1 MSSDSLIVRSATS
14 ADAPAIASVQV
25 VSWQQA
31 YAGLIPAQ
39 YLAALQSSISRREAF
54 WCESIAAG
62 RTHLSLVCVNQ
73 QVIGFIAIG
82 PCRDEGASAGE
93 MGEVTALYLL
103 PRYWRTGAGRALW
116 AAGLR
121 RLVEYRYRRAMLWV
135 LSENARARRFYDQAG
150 WSPEPDSERSLL
162 IGGASLREIR
172 YRSPALS

>member
-1 MSSDSLIVRSATS
+1 MSSNSLIVRPATS
-14 ADAPAIASVQV
+14 ADASAIASVQV
-25 VSWQQA
+25 LSWQHA
-31 YAGLIPAQ
+31 YAGLIPDQ
-39 YLAALQSSISRREAF
+39 YLGALQSSLSRREAF
-54 WCESIAAG
+54 WCEAIAAG
-62 RTHLSLVCVNQ
+62 RTHLSLACVNE

-82 PCRDEGASAGE
+82 ACRDEGASAGE
-93 MGEVTALYLL
+93 TGEVTAFYLL

-121 RLVEYRYRRAMLWV
+121 SLVEHRYRQAMLWV

-162 IGGASLREIR
+162 IGGTSLLEIR

>member
-1 MSSDSLIVRSATS
+1 MSSNSLIVRPATS
-14 ADAPAIASVQV
+14 ADASAIASVQV
-25 VSWQQA
+25 LSWQQA
-31 YAGLIPAQ
+31 YAGLIPDQ
-39 YLAALQSSISRREAF
+39 YLAALQSSLSRREAF

-62 RTHLSLVCVNQ
+62 GTHLSLACVNEQ
-73 QVIGFIAIG
+73 AIGFIAIG
-82 PCRDEGASAGE
+82 ACRDEGPSAGDT
-93 MGEVTALYLL
+93 GEVTAFYLL

-121 RLVEYRYRRAMLWV
+121 SLVEHLYRQAMLWV

-150 WSPEPDSERSLL
+150 WSPEPASERSLL